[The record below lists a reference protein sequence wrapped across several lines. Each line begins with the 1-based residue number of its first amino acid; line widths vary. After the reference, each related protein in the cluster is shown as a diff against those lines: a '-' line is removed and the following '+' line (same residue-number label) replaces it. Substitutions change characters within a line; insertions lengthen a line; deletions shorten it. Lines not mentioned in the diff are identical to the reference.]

1 MPKTSALNIVLLT
14 AALMALGLLIA
25 SPISAKPGWSHPV
38 LGALDLSQEQQQQI
52 GNLRGAFRE
61 QFGALDWSLE
71 NGAHAPETLQQARE
85 LRMALRAEIR
95 EVLTDEQRQ
104 AMDAARRGTCPHS
117 GGQVAPVHNQQQ
129 TTTLFL

>member
-1 MPKTSALNIVLLT
+1 MPKTSALNIVLLA

-52 GNLRGAFRE
+52 GNLRSAFRE
-61 QFGALDWSLE
+61 QFKGLDWSVE

-104 AMDAARRGTCPHS
+104 AMDAARRGSCPHS
-117 GGQVAPVHNQQQ
+117 GQVAPVRTQQQ